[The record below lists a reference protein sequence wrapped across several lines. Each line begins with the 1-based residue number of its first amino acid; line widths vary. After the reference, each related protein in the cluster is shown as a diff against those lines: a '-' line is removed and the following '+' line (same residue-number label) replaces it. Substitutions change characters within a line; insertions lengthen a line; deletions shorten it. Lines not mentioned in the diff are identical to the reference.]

1 MNATEY
7 RGHALAL
14 SKESPYNPL
23 MVIKIKRPKTVREA
37 LRQKSAPGTAYLGG
51 GTRLNAAPAGGPT
64 VLISLENLGL
74 RTITTERD
82 RCTIGAAATFQQ
94 IVETDGVPPAIRAA
108 ASLTA
113 SRTLRNMK
121 TLGGELGA
129 CPDDSSIIPALLALG
144 AEVDCAGRNQ
154 LVPIDDFCSERPSG
168 LILSVSIE
176 GSRRP
181 CAVQAISRTSHS
193 GKSLVVA
200 VTVAA
205 FAPTVR
211 RIRIVVSD
219 CRGQRVRLREVENEL
234 EGAPL
239 PDRRRTE
246 ELVGQAFQPRPDIH
260 ASAEYKRYMA
270 GVLIA
275 DTLQA
280 LTLEDAT

>member
-1 MNATEY
+1 MVTE
-7 RGHALAL
+7 
-14 SKESPYNPL
+14 
-23 MVIKIKRPKTVREA
+23 IKRPKTVREA
-37 LRQKSAPGTAYLGG
+37 VRQKSAPGAAWLGG
-51 GTRLNAAPAGGPT
+51 GTRLNAMPAGGPT
-64 VLISLENLGL
+64 ILISLENLGL
-74 RTITTERD
+74 QIITTGAD
-82 RCTIGAAATFQQ
+82 RCTIGAAATFQK

-108 ASLTA
+108 ALLTA

-144 AEVDCAGRNQ
+144 AEVDCTGRNR

-193 GKSLVVA
+193 GKSLVV
-200 VTVAA
+200 VVSVAA

-219 CRGQRVRLREVENEL
+219 CRGQRVRLREVEEEL

-239 PDRRRTE
+239 PDRRRIE
-246 ELVGQAFQPRPDIH
+246 ELVGRAFEPRADIH
-260 ASAEYKRYMA
+260 ASGEYKRYMT
-270 GVLIA
+270 GVLVA
-275 DTLQA
+275 DTLHA
-280 LTLEDAT
+280 LTLVGAT